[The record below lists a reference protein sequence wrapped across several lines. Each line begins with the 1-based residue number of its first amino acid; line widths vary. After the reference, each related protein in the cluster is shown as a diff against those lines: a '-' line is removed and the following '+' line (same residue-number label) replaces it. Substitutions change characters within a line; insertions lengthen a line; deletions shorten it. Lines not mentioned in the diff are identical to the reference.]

1 MHIPTH
7 QIHNVLNA
15 YAKRLKKM
23 HDAKNGVIAKDSEDP
38 FSGYSVEDKR
48 RMIINKIS
56 ADIID
61 KIIRSKPRS
70 KKTEPDPN
78 SSKSSLSAG
87 QSTCRS
93 PLQNELQEELLRYNI
108 ITKNGEKFSAEMKIL
123 DSDYLIKQLEEIAR
137 NGSKK

>member
-15 YAKRLKKM
+15 YAKRLKKI
-23 HDAKNGVIAKDSEDP
+23 HDAKNRDSAKGTEDP
-38 FSGYSVEDKR
+38 FSAYSVEDKR

-61 KIIRSKPRS
+61 KIIRSKPHSRR
-70 KKTEPDPN
+70 TEPDPN
-78 SSKSSLSAG
+78 SADATGPTTREGL
-87 QSTCRS
+87 
-93 PLQNELQEELLRYNI
+93 LQNKLQAELLRYNI
-108 ITKNGEKFSAEMKIL
+108 MTKSGEKVSAEIKIL

-137 NGSKK
+137 NGSKE

>member
-15 YAKRLKKM
+15 YAKRLKKN
-23 HDAKNGVIAKDSEDP
+23 HDAKNDAIAKGPEDP
-38 FSGYSVEDKR
+38 FSAYSIEDKR

-61 KIIRSKPRS
+61 KIIRSKPHSQR
-70 KKTEPDPN
+70 TDPDPN
-78 SSKSSLSAG
+78 SADSPDSSTRQG
-87 QSTCRS
+87 R
-93 PLQNELQEELLRYNI
+93 LQNGLQTELLRYNI
-108 ITKNGEKFSAEMKIL
+108 MTKTGKKVSAEMKIL
-123 DSDYLIKQLEEIAR
+123 DSDFLIKQLEEIAR

>member
-15 YAKRLKKM
+15 YAKRLKKI
-23 HDAKNGVIAKDSEDP
+23 HDAKNGAIAKGTEDP
-38 FSGYSVEDKR
+38 FNAYSVEDKR

-61 KIIRSKPRS
+61 KIIRSKPHS
-70 KKTEPDPN
+70 KRTEPDTN
-78 SSKSSLSAG
+78 SAAP
-87 QSTCRS
+87 STRQGH
-93 PLQNELQEELLRYNI
+93 LQNGLQTELLRYNI
-108 ITKNGEKFSAEMKIL
+108 MTKTGEKVSTEMKIL

-137 NGSKK
+137 NVSEK